1 LRFRNEPVLDP
12 LVVRYAWGGNLQ
24 WRSLMTTKA
33 RSLQAMLLLGVLLA
47 SAFGSPAGAA
57 EKPAVPDLIA
67 GGTKDTVKG
76 GAKSWRG
83 AEQKRSAHA

>member
-1 LRFRNEPVLDP
+1 
-12 LVVRYAWGGNLQ
+12 
-24 WRSLMTTKA
+24 MTTKA